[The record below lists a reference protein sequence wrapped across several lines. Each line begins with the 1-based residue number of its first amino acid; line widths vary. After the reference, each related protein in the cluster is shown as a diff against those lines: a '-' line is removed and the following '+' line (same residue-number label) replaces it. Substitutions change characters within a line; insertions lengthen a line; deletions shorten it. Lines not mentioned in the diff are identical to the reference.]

1 MFSVCNHMLPVIG
14 SCLLATSL
22 GAQSVPFRVC
32 ADPNNLP
39 FSNAHEQGF
48 ENRLA
53 KLVAHDLGQPL
64 EFVWSPQRGEFL
76 RKTLDA
82 GTCDAIMGL
91 PSKLD
96 EAETTVPYYR
106 STYVFVSR
114 TDRKL
119 SIHSFDAPALRSAR
133 IGVQVIGHESAA
145 VPPAQALIDKGL
157 GENIV
162 WYRLFPDFSRSNP
175 PSALIEAVEKGDI
188 DVAVAW
194 GPLAGYF
201 AKHASIPL
209 AVTPISPQR
218 VDSIPLAF
226 DISVGVRRGRRDLC
240 RRLNAVI
247 DRRRTQIESLLR
259 EYGVPEQGAPQ
270 GMQKSVSGR

>member
-1 MFSVCNHMLPVIG
+1 MFSVCNHVLPFVG
-14 SCLLATSL
+14 LCFLATSL
-22 GAQSVPFRVC
+22 CAQPAPFRVC

-39 FSNAHEQGF
+39 FSNAQEQGF

-96 EAETTVPYYR
+96 EADTTIPYYR
-106 STYVFVSR
+106 SSYVFVSR
-114 TDRKL
+114 KDRKL
-119 SIHSFDAPALRSAR
+119 SIHSFDDPSLRSAR
-133 IGVQVIGHESAA
+133 IGVQVIGHESAT

-175 PSALIEAVEKGDI
+175 ASALIEALEHGDI
-188 DVAVAW
+188 DVAIAW
-194 GPLAGYF
+194 GPMAGYF
-201 AKHASIPL
+201 AKRASIPL
-209 AVTPISPQR
+209 AVNPVSPQK

-226 DISVGVRRGRRDLC
+226 DISMGVRRGRRDLC
-240 RRLNAVI
+240 ERLNTVI
-247 DRRRTQIESLLR
+247 ERRKPQIQNLLR
-259 EYGVPEQGAPQ
+259 EYGVPEWGAPQ
-270 GMQKSVSGR
+270 DTAKNVSGR